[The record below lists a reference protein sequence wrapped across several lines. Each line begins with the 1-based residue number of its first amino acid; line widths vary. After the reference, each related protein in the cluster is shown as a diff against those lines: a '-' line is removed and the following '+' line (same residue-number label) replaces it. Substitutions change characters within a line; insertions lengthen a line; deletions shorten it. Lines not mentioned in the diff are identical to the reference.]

1 MDEEQARR
9 SSHRKMLS
17 RCTTTVPPDVAH
29 VLRPQRQVRACAP
42 TPPSNRAPSRFSNTH
57 SRRARTRTQ
66 VLSQLCTHTRSA
78 RAQQRGDGCETR
90 GIECVYVCAHLFHSQ
105 LSPQVSSPLLAGAV
119 AGSAEVLLTM
129 PFEVTK
135 TRMQLAAHSSATS
148 ASARGGTS
156 ATASALHHGML
167 ASMRETLRVAGPMG
181 FYYGVQAQL
190 SQVAGKTAI
199 RFGAFERM
207 KAALPASTPA
217 AIPGLLAGVVEALL
231 WVAPT
236 ERLKILR
243 QAELSASSSSQQH
256 GSLARS
262 LGFIVRTQGLGGL
275 WLGTAPTVARQ
286 ATANG
291 IRFMLYENFH
301 RSLQELEPRGRWHA
315 PAAGGLTGVASVLIT
330 NPIDIW
336 KTRVQGVPV
345 GGGEGGGR
353 GTPAPTIRSIV
364 QKEGASVLWRGLAPR
379 LLKISLGQ
387 AVIFGIYDVF
397 KRPVK

>member
-1 MDEEQARR
+1 MWRMCCDRNAKYAHALPPRHPTARPR
-9 SSHRKMLS
+9 AS
-17 RCTTTVPPDVAH
+17 R
-29 VLRPQRQVRACAP
+29 
-42 TPPSNRAPSRFSNTH
+42 TH

-90 GIECVYVCAHLFHSQ
+90 GIECVYVCAHLFHSP

-353 GTPAPTIRSIV
+353 GTSAPTIRSIV

-397 KRPVK
+397 KRPVT